1 MTFTT
6 RRCKVC
12 HSFRSQRL
20 PFIHLISVSTRTSAS
35 EFTAEDVKAA
45 TANSTAPPTA
55 AKPAS
60 KPSLVSA
67 AKPSKSQPTAAPT
80 PNTSTSSAAASASG
94 ADDVLH
100 ALHTTTEGVER
111 LRTHTLPS
119 INSHIERQTRVLD
132 AVQTERVVTALELVA
147 RGKMQRQFKVTYT
160 CVRVYVHS
168 RR

>member
-1 MTFTT
+1 
-6 RRCKVC
+6 
-12 HSFRSQRL
+12 
-20 PFIHLISVSTRTSAS
+20 
-35 EFTAEDVKAA
+35 
-45 TANSTAPPTA
+45 
-55 AKPAS
+55 
-60 KPSLVSA
+60 VSA

-168 RR
+168 RRWGSAFCCNRWQLDEFRKEFLRERLGVLRSKLGLLRYQLLEKTYTPDHIQALQRTKSVLFVF